1 MLISII
7 INITFIILISVWII
21 SMYKKCNGFVERIF
35 YVIAVF
41 IIVLVN
47 CLYYLDRYNV
57 PTLLKWGISVNTQNW
72 LNHLITIGST
82 LGAQV
87 ISGVILL
94 LITRM
99 QIDENNKSNQKRDE
113 EQRIINNMPLLTYS
127 FQDYSSN
134 IEYNK
139 KYELKSV
146 SNSDEYY
153 FTLSVKNIGMNS
165 VRKCVIKVSSDLLVE
180 SYECKLDEQSTLNK
194 NEEKRII
201 FETALLEGESN
212 YNLLVYYE
220 DLLHNWYSQKI
231 DLIID
236 SKKTEG
242 YFRDI
247 TYNCK
252 VHNERK
258 ISKPNTIT
266 I

>member
-1 MLISII
+1 MVFSII
-7 INITFIILISVWII
+7 FNVLIIILIVIWII
-21 SMYKKCNGFVERIF
+21 LMYKKCETSVEKIF
-35 YVIAVF
+35 YIIA
-41 IIVLVN
+41 IIIIIMVN
-47 CLYYLDRYNV
+47 VLYYLDRYNV
-57 PTLLKWGISVNTQNW
+57 PSNLNWGISVNTQNW

-146 SNSDEYY
+146 SNNDEYY

-201 FETALLEGESN
+201 FETALLEGKSN

-236 SKKTEG
+236 NKKTEG